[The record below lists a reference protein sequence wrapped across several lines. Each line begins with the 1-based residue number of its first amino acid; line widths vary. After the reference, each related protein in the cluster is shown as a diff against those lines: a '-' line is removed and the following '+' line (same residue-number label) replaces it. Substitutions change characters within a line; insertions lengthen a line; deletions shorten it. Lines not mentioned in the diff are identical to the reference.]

1 MQATVTT
8 VKPVETVA
16 IGDFRAREKSQN
28 TGNAKRFPFASLKR
42 FAHNRPLR
50 GTRCRALSVDKPKR
64 RCSRAPAE
72 YGGHPHGFLLN
83 KFKIKSETKPKIPAV
98 LIDIELFPLRVAGG

>member
-28 TGNAKRFPFASLKR
+28 TGNASRFPFASLKR

-50 GTRCRALSVDKPKR
+50 GTRCRALSVDKPER
-64 RCSRAPAE
+64 RCSRAPAA

-83 KFKIKSETKPKIPAV
+83 KFKIESETKPIIPAV

>member
-8 VKPVETVA
+8 VKPVETAA

-28 TGNAKRFPFASLKR
+28 TGNASRFPFASLKR

-50 GTRCRALSVDKPKR
+50 GTRCRALSVDKTKR

-72 YGGHPHGFLLN
+72 YGGHPHGFLLD
-83 KFKIKSETKPKIPAV
+83 KSKIKPETKHLALLP
-98 LIDIELFPLRVAGG
+98 LIGLDLSPRV